1 MPKGA
6 GGKYVS
12 FGWTLL
18 NLFDLYYELNRGVFK
33 LPLYISP
40 TKTDLDVRDIPWLK
54 RIPDTL
60 LTVRIGNPGDENTNF
75 QLLSHTS
82 PDEYVV
88 PKIH

>member
-1 MPKGA
+1 M
-6 GGKYVS
+6 S